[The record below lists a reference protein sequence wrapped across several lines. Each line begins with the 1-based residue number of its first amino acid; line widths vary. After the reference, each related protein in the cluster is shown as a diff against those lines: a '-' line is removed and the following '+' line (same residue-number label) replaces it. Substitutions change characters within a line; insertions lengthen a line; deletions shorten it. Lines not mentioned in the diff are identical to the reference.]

1 MEEIQLNNLGGGSG
15 ASGAAIEQINVAT
28 FVADDKDGDGK
39 KERDSWGSKV
49 CCITENT
56 LTLPS
61 PFHIHLSFIFFAVL
75 PLCEFAA
82 FGSLPAALRAKIC
95 VDGSGGGVSPFA

>member
-61 PFHIHLSFIFFAVL
+61 PFISIYLSSSLRFYHCASLLHSAVYRQRCAPRSVL
-75 PLCEFAA
+75 M
-82 FGSLPAALRAKIC
+82 AL
-95 VDGSGGGVSPFA
+95 VVGFPP

>member
-28 FVADDKDGDGK
+28 FVADDKDGGGK

-49 CCITENT
+49 CCITEKYFNPPFP
-56 LTLPS
+56 LSYPS
-61 PFHIHLSFIFFAVL
+61 IFHL
-75 PLCEFAA
+75 LCGFTTVRVCCIRQST
-82 FGSLPAALRAKIC
+82 GSVARQDLC
-95 VDGSGGGVSPFA
+95 